1 MCYFFPTSLKASHI
15 WIQIVSRS
23 LADGP
28 SSKCWLR
35 WIIPQTLASRWDG
48 PGNSI
53 STRTE
58 TLGKVGPQNSGCQ
71 GLSEANLSMMKRQ
84 LAFLLNNIQQL
95 SASHS
100 DSPENWRKSTF
111 QGDQAEKILISKGR
125 FAEVLRQGK
134 PGSSKASLNY
144 SEAHVFVFGRPHRL

>member
-23 LADGP
+23 FADGP
-28 SSKCWLR
+28 SSKRWLR
-35 WIIPQTLASRWDG
+35 WIVPQTLGSRWDG

-53 STRTE
+53 STRAE

-71 GLSEANLSMMKRQ
+71 GLSEANLSMMKRR

-125 FAEVLRQGK
+125 FAKVLGQGK
-134 PGSSKASLNY
+134 PGNSKAALNC
-144 SEAHVFVFGRPHRL
+144 SEAHVFVFSQPHGL